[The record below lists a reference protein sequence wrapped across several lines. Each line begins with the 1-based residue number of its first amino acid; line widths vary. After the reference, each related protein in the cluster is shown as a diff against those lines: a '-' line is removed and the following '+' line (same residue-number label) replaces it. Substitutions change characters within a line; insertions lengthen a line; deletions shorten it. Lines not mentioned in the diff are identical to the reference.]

1 MNLLVRDDGF
11 HSDDLSQC
19 EFATIEQLLAGDEN
33 SVLLQLE
40 VDADPLDFQ
49 GQFSRIS
56 AIRISFPNF
65 DDGRGFSLA
74 VRLRQLGFN
83 GRLGASGH
91 LIADQYPLARRSG
104 FDEVVIDE
112 LMAARQPESQ
122 WRARSA
128 WKELSYQKH
137 ILKSA

>member
-11 HSDDLSQC
+11 HSDDLSKR
-19 EFATIEQLLAGDEN
+19 EFATIEQLLSGGEAP
-33 SVLLQLE
+33 VLLQLE
-40 VDADPLDFQ
+40 VDADPLDLL
-49 GQFSRIS
+49 GHLSRIS
-56 AIRISFPNF
+56 AIRIRFPKF

-83 GRLGASGH
+83 GRLGACGH

-104 FDEVVIDE
+104 FDEVAIDE

-122 WRARSA
+122 WKARSA
-128 WKELSYQKH
+128 WKELSYQQH
-137 ILKSA
+137 ILKSV